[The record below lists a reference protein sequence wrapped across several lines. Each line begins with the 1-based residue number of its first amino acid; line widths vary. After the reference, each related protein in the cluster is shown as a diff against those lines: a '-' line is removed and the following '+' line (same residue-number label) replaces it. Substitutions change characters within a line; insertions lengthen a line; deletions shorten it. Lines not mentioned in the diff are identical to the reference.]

1 MSDLTVEQPSRAVGC
16 LDSMTRCVAADIGTS
31 PYAAGRP
38 VRHDLAMRL
47 ARELI
52 PYFGASAV
60 GLAIDVS
67 LLWLQVSVL
76 GVPYLAAAA
85 ISFLTGTVL
94 VYWASIRHIFGFRRL
109 ASARTEFVL
118 FVAVGLVGLAIN
130 LGVIYVGV
138 SYLGL
143 HYLVAKIGAAG
154 FTFLANFAM
163 RRLLLFTPWARSG
176 RGHAQHRDAD
186 PKT

>member
-1 MSDLTVEQPSRAVGC
+1 MSGRWASDLKAEQSPKASGC
-16 LDSMTRCVAADIGTS
+16 HDSMTRCVAANIGTS

-38 VRHDLAMRL
+38 VRHDLTMRL

-67 LLWLQVSVL
+67 LLWLQVSVI

-109 ASARTEFVL
+109 ASARNEFVL

-138 SYLGL
+138 SHLGL

-163 RRLLLFTPWARSG
+163 RRLLLFTPWGRSSPARPTD
-176 RGHAQHRDAD
+176 RR
-186 PKT
+186 

>member
-1 MSDLTVEQPSRAVGC
+1 
-16 LDSMTRCVAADIGTS
+16 MTRCTAASIGIS
-31 PYAAGRP
+31 PYAAGQP
-38 VRHDLAMRL
+38 VRHDLLMRL

-67 LLWLQVSVL
+67 LLWLQVSVI
-76 GVPYLAAAA
+76 GIPYLAAAA

-109 ASARTEFVL
+109 ASARNEFVL

-130 LGVIYVGV
+130 LGVIYIGV
-138 SYLGL
+138 SRLEL
-143 HYLVAKIGAAG
+143 HYVVAKIGAAG

-163 RRLLLFTPWARSG
+163 RRWLLFTPWASVSASRSSIAPS
-176 RGHAQHRDAD
+176 RRS
-186 PKT
+186 